1 MVTGNI
7 TTFREMRKVYIYR
20 TCLLMEAP
28 DYDSPSNRELFT
40 RQNPATLQQQTG

>member
-7 TTFREMRKVYIYR
+7 TTFREMRKVYFYR
-20 TCLLMEAP
+20 TCLLMEAS

-40 RQNPATLQQQTG
+40 RQNPTTL

>member
-7 TTFREMRKVYIYR
+7 TTFREVGKVYIYG

-28 DYDSPSNRELFT
+28 DHDSSPNRELFT
-40 RQNPATLQQQTG
+40 RQNPATLQQQTS